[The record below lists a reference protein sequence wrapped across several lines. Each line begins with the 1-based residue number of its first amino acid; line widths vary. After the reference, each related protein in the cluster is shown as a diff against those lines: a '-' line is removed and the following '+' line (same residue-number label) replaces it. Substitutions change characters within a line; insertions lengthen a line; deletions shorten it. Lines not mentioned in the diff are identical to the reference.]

1 MLYTLISSTEKD
13 NTTTSDKK
21 GSTESYKDIA
31 TAATEL
37 RGQAYAAIN
46 YAVDNNTFLLDTV
59 YPKGSIYMSTENVS
73 PASFLGGTWNPINN
87 VFLLAQGSSY
97 SAGGTGGSA
106 NVTLTESQM
115 PKHSHKIPSLSGST
129 GSGGGHDHRISGDH
143 DAGKGSYGWSVHDH
157 TSGAQAYVG
166 YTNWVG
172 DHTHSVTTNEATS
185 GEKGSSAAH
194 DNMPPY
200 LTVYMWKRTA

>member
-1 MLYTLISSTEKD
+1 MPGTYPRASIHQIDETMLYTLIASNEKD

-21 GSTESYKDIA
+21 GSTEVYKDIA

-37 RGQAYAAIN
+37 RGQAYTATN

-97 SAGGTGGSA
+97 SAGGTGGEATVGLAEA
-106 NVTLTESQM
+106 NLPGHT
-115 PKHSHKIPSLSGST
+115 HKIPVLSGSA
-129 GSGGGHDHRISGDH
+129 SSVGDH
-143 DAGKGSYGWSVHDH
+143 SHTVTDRTTSYGKGSQSGWRCLSWSGTSHDYWD
-157 TSGAQAYVG
+157 TV
-166 YTNWVG
+166 
-172 DHTHSVTTNEATS
+172 
-185 GEKGSSAAH
+185 SS
-194 DNMPPY
+194 
-200 LTVYMWKRTA
+200 